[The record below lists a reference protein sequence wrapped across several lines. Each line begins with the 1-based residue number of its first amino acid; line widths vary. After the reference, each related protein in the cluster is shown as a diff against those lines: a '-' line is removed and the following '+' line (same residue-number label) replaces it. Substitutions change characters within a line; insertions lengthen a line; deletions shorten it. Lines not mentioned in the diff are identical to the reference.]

1 MTKTTSRTTP
11 LAVLFQG
18 YRRRMNRRTLQKVVR
33 QFSGPGREIGAGTTT
48 SRGRFIGQGAPMSK
62 FAPNEIVG
70 ALQKQLQ
77 EEYGP
82 KPDMPLHILLLMEQL
97 KEAEKNSPTATA
109 PH

>member
-33 QFSGPGREIGAGTTT
+33 QFSAPGREIGGGTSS
-48 SRGRFIGQGAPMSK
+48 SRGRFFGEDVPMSK
-62 FAPNEIVG
+62 FAPQEIVG
-70 ALQKQLQ
+70 ALTKQLQ

-97 KEAEKNSPTATA
+97 KEAEKTSSTAA
-109 PH
+109 H